1 MGQDYL
7 IDTNVLIDFQTKV
20 IPQNG
25 FEFVSKI
32 IDQNFTVS
40 FVSYIEVLGYKN
52 VTESM
57 ERFMALADVIETNK
71 MIIDQTLLLRKGEEN
86 YVA

>member
-7 IDTNVLIDFQTKV
+7 IDKNVLIDFQTKV

-40 FVSYIEVLGYKN
+40 FVSYIEVFGL
-52 VTESM
+52 
-57 ERFMALADVIETNK
+57 
-71 MIIDQTLLLRKGEEN
+71 
-86 YVA
+86 